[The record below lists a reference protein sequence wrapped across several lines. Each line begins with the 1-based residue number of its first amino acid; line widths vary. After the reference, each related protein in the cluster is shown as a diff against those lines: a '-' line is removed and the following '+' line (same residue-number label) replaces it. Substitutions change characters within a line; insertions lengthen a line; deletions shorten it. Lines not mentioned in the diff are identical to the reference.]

1 MSGSFGSG
9 NRNWRELIFF
19 FFLHKRRIKVGIL
32 DKMKEERR
40 VKETEGRAV
49 CNVTS
54 QILSQAHFM
63 LRCSMGAILGMG
75 SYGRLWGL
83 LCSSVGQK
91 LPTRSSIGK
100 LRRTQLVDRMSCGEL
115 GALTGHGIHEH

>member
-1 MSGSFGSG
+1 M
-9 NRNWRELIFF
+9 
-19 FFLHKRRIKVGIL
+19 
-32 DKMKEERR
+32 
-40 VKETEGRAV
+40 

-54 QILSQAHFM
+54 QILSQPHFT
-63 LRCSMGAILGMG
+63 LRCSTGAILGMG

-91 LPTRSSIGK
+91 LPIRSIGK
-100 LRRTQLVDRMSCGEL
+100 LRGTQLVDRMSCGEL

>member
-1 MSGSFGSG
+1 MAACYGGWVPLR
-9 NRNWRELIFF
+9 RNPFSLAEHHDELVIWIWEQELEKADF

-40 VKETEGRAV
+40 VKEMEGRAV

-54 QILSQAHFM
+54 QILSQPHFM

-75 SYGRLWGL
+75 SYGSL
-83 LCSSVGQK
+83 
-91 LPTRSSIGK
+91 
-100 LRRTQLVDRMSCGEL
+100 
-115 GALTGHGIHEH
+115 